1 MKNSGT
7 DSVKATVI
15 AVDAGGQPV
24 AGVKVVFAVDA
35 GATVQPSAL
44 TTSTDGTGSVFGT
57 IIITSDNLTD
67 RIITLTVTA
76 DGANNTKVTKT
87 AQIPVIGTK
96 IQASLVPSV
105 VAPGQSAHVQYTVVD
120 SSLKTM
126 SGVTVVVTRS
136 DGVQVTVPKTDL
148 NGVIDY
154 AYIAPATSFTI
165 RAQIGDTVID
175 NQTVLVQAAALVDV
189 VTTPVVSASVAP
201 NPAVVNVNATNS
213 TSNLAQIRALF
224 VGANNAPIKNIRVRF
239 DLDGNALSIPGS
251 ISSGSTMLY
260 SDSNGV
266 VSTNYLPLDRAS
278 PKDGVTVRACWDYKD
293 FPAAAAGVYAA
304 DLSANCPNAAR
315 ATLTVNADPV
325 SISIGSDNLI
335 FIPTSGLTYTV
346 KFVVQVVNSSGLA
359 LSGVLITP
367 SLDLIQYRKG
377 FYTLGAQ
384 WIQNVTATCDNE
396 DLNRNGIAESWEDVN
411 HSANLLAGQS
421 GLEPRKADVSVT
433 VVGSNLTDLSG
444 KVTLQIEYPQNI
456 GSWDYFNLLVSAGV
470 SGTEF
475 HSNFAEWLPVPGEV
489 IHATDSAPPFIHS
502 PYGVQVSPTVQVIN
516 PDQPDP
522 VKPNHQGMLC
532 TNPN

>member
-15 AVDAGGQPV
+15 AVDAGGQPL
-24 AGVKVVFAVDA
+24 ASVKVTFAVDA
-35 GATVQPSAL
+35 GAIVQPSSP
-44 TTSTDGTGSVFGT
+44 TTSTDGTGSVDGT
-57 IIITSDNLTD
+57 ISITNDNRTD

-76 DGANNTKVTKT
+76 PGANNTTLTKT
-87 AQIPVIGTK
+87 AQIPVTGTK

-105 VAPGQSAHVQYTVVD
+105 VAPSQSAHIQYTVVD

-154 AYIAPATSFTI
+154 AYSAPTSSFTI
-165 RAQIGDTVID
+165 RAQIGDSVVD

-201 NPAVVNVNATNS
+201 NPAVVNVNASNS
-213 TSNLAQIRALF
+213 TSNLSQIRALF

-251 ISSGSTMLY
+251 VSSGTTMLY

-304 DLSANCPNAAR
+304 DLSASCPNAAR
-315 ATLTVNADPV
+315 AQLTVNADPV
-325 SISIGSDNLI
+325 SISIGTDNLI
-335 FIPTSGLTYTV
+335 IVPTTNLTYIV
-346 KFVVQVVNSSGLA
+346 RFVVQVVNSSGLA
-359 LSGVLITP
+359 MSGVLITP

-377 FYTLGAQ
+377 YYVLGSEWDQ
-384 WIQNVTATCDNE
+384 IVMATCDNE
-396 DLNRNGIAESWEDVN
+396 DLNRNGIAESGEDAN

-444 KVTLQIEYPQNI
+444 KVTLQIEYPQNLA
-456 GSWDYFNLLVSAGV
+456 SWDYFNLLVSAGV

-475 HSNFAEWLPVPGEV
+475 HSNFAEWLPVLGEQ
-489 IHATDSAPPFIHS
+489 IHKTNESPPFFHS
-502 PYGVQVSPTVQVIN
+502 PYGIQASPTALVTN
-516 PDQPDP
+516 PDPPHQ
-522 VKPNHQGMLC
+522 QGMLC

>member
-15 AVDAGGQPV
+15 AVDAGGQPL
-24 AGVKVVFAVDA
+24 AGVKVQFAVDA
-35 GATVQPSAL
+35 LAIVSPSAADSL
-44 TTSTDGTGSVFGT
+44 TDSTGSIVGT
-57 IIITSDNLTD
+57 ISITNDNRTD

-76 DGANNTKVTKT
+76 PGANNTTLTKT
-87 AQIPVIGTK
+87 AQIPVTGTK

-136 DGVQVTVPKTDL
+136 DGVQVTVPQTNL

-154 AYIAPATSFTI
+154 AYSAPTTSFTI
-165 RAQIGDTVID
+165 RAQIGDSVVD
-175 NQTVLVQAAALVDV
+175 SQTVLVQAAALVDV

-201 NPAVVNVNATNS
+201 NPAVVNVNVTNS

-251 ISSGSTMLY
+251 VSSGTTMLY

-266 VSTNYLPLDRAS
+266 VSTNYIPLDRAS
-278 PKDGVTVRACWDYKD
+278 PKDGVTVRACWDYMD
-293 FPAAAAGVYAA
+293 FPVA
-304 DLSANCPNAAR
+304 SCPNAVR
-315 ATLTVNADPV
+315 TTLTVNADPV
-325 SISIGSDNLI
+325 SISIGTDNLI
-335 FIPTSGLTYTV
+335 IETTTQTYIV
-346 KFVVQVVNSSGLA
+346 KFVAQVVNSSGLA
-359 LSGVLITP
+359 MAGVLITP
-367 SLDLIQYRKG
+367 SLDLIGYRKG
-377 FYTLGAQ
+377 FYTLGAL
-384 WIQNVTATCDNE
+384 WVQNVMATCDNE
-396 DLNRNGIAESWEDVN
+396 DLNRNGIAESWEDAN

-421 GLEPRKADVSVT
+421 GLEPRKADVTVT
-433 VVGSNLTDLSG
+433 VVGSNTTDLSG

-456 GSWDYFNLLVSAGV
+456 ATWDYFNLLVSAGV

-475 HSNFAEWLPVPGEV
+475 HSNFAEWLPGPATS
-489 IHATDSAPPFIHS
+489 IHNTNAAPPFVSS
-502 PYGVQVSPTVQVIN
+502 PYGVLASPTVLVTN
-516 PDQPDP
+516 PDPP
-522 VKPNHQGMLC
+522 HQQGLLC